1 MEPKLKI
8 RYVVCNMKHS
18 EDGKL
23 IMPMY
28 AAADIQLLSETQSA
42 IPMLLLS
49 LYQGFNP

>member
-1 MEPKLKI
+1 MI
-8 RYVVCNMKHS
+8 SYVVCNMKHS

-23 IMPMY
+23 TTSDRVI
-28 AAADIQLLSETQSA
+28 ADLQLLSGTQSV